1 MDGPRTVALR
11 MHAGYRC
18 RHTGVCCSAG
28 WRIPVEQGAAAQI
41 RNAVSDG
48 TLRRPPGSVDV
59 EPLFV
64 PPGLPS
70 DYGGVLAHRPN
81 GACIFFDHDGARLC
95 EVHRVLG
102 EAALGQACRQFPRM
116 ASHDARGTEVS
127 LSHFCPTAAKLLAG
141 DTEAVLVDATE
152 GFPGAGTWEG
162 LEARDAL
169 PPLLRPGVL
178 CSFEGWAAWQ
188 RFVIEMLAT
197 RDSTPAALAAI
208 CGAAERLR
216 AWDIGLG
223 AFDRYALAVLAEVG
237 PAVAAGASPPAIPPP
252 TRGEAAAAWD
262 AALDA
267 VPSLLAPP
275 ETPDWSRWAEA
286 ELDWH
291 RHDRVLRR
299 YLAARSVGAWVAY
312 QGRGVRSWVRWLVL
326 AWHVALAERCRP
338 VEPGSPTGSEALE
351 AIRRS
356 DLLLVHLA
364 DPQCLADTLSA
375 LEPHPLRTPLL
386 PFDAR

>member
-11 MHAGYRC
+11 MHAAYRC
-18 RHTGVCCSAG
+18 RHSGVCCSAG
-28 WRIPVEQGAAAQI
+28 WRIPVEHGAAARI
-41 RNAVSDG
+41 RNAVSDA
-48 TLRRPPGSVDV
+48 TLRCPPGSAGV
-59 EPLFV
+59 EPLLV

-70 DYGGVLAHRPN
+70 DYGGVLAHRAN

-127 LSHFCPTAAKLLAG
+127 LSHFCPTAARLLAG
-141 DTEAVLVDATE
+141 DAEAVLVEAPAE
-152 GFPGAGTWEG
+152 FPGAETWEG

-178 CSFEGWAAWQ
+178 CSFESWTTWQ

-197 RDSTPAALAAI
+197 RDSTMAALAAV
-208 CGAAERLR
+208 CDAAERLR
-216 AWDIGLG
+216 AWDVGMG
-223 AFDRYALAVLAEVG
+223 GFDRFALAVLAEVR
-237 PAVAAGASPPAIPPP
+237 PAVGKASPPAIQPPS
-252 TRGEAAAAWD
+252 RDEAAAAWD
-262 AALDA
+262 AALGA
-267 VPSLLAPP
+267 VPSHFAPP
-275 ETPDWSRWAEA
+275 DTPDWSRWAEV

-291 RHDRVLRR
+291 RDDRVLRR

-326 AWHVALAERCRP
+326 AWHIALAERCRP
-338 VEPGSPTGSEALE
+338 VEPGSPTGSAALE
-351 AIRRS
+351 AVRRS

-364 DPQCLADTLSA
+364 DPQCLADTLST
-375 LEPHPLRTPLL
+375 LELHPLRTPLL